1 MCTILFVLLVADDNK
16 EMASMFTDHPDML
29 DLLHIRKVTCINT
42 LVGIFPWS
50 EVFHQVDI
58 C

>member
-1 MCTILFVLLVADDNK
+1 MADDNK
-16 EMASMFTDHPDML
+16 EMVVMFTDHPDML
-29 DLLHIRKVTCINT
+29 DLLCIHKVTWIHT

-50 EVFHQVDI
+50 EVFHQVDL